1 MDDYK
6 LGGITEAGKEL
17 FKRAIESYH
26 KVLFSHVQFG
36 SGQYQVRPGVPI
48 RATKL
53 VDPVFG
59 KSGLIFSFLRDG
71 KIRISTKFNA
81 EILGT
86 SFWLHEIGVFARKA
100 TDSDDVLFYYSID
113 PSETSNLFMS
123 KNADYMHVWSVTM
136 DYDRA
141 TKNRPKAAT
150 DL

>member
-1 MDDYK
+1 MDDDK

-17 FKRAIESYH
+17 LQQIIEEDNAL
-26 KVLFSHVQFG
+26 VFTRIQFG
-36 SGQYQVRPGVPI
+36 AGKYQVRPGVPI

-71 KIRISTKFNA
+71 KIRISTKFNT
-81 EILGT
+81 EILGI
-86 SFWLHEIGVFARKA
+86 SFWLNEIGVFARKA

-113 PSETSNLFMS
+113 PSETSNIFMS
-123 KNADYMHVWSVTM
+123 KDADCMHVWSVTM